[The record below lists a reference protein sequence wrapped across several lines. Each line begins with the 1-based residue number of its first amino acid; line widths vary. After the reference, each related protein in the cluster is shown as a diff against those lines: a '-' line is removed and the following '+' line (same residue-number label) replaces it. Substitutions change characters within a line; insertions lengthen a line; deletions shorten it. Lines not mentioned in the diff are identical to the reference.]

1 MARIGFL
8 GLGIMGR
15 AMAANLLKAGFE
27 VTVWNRSAAK
37 CAPLVAQGAA
47 QAATPREVVEACDF
61 TIAILADPAAA
72 RETVFTADGVL
83 AGMSAGK
90 GYIDM
95 STVDDAT
102 AREIAA
108 AIASKGGRFLE
119 APVSGTKKPAE
130 DGTLVILAAG
140 DQSLYDEAGPAF
152 DKLGKKRVFLGDV
165 GQGARMKLVVNM
177 IMGSMMVA
185 LSEGLALGLKG
196 NLDGAKILEVIEAGA
211 MACPM
216 FKGKGPMLLNDDAS
230 TSFPLKHMQKD
241 LRLAL
246 ALSEELGQSL
256 QAASAANEVFK
267 RANIAGHGDDDIA
280 AVYRVVR

>member
-27 VTVWNRSAAK
+27 VVVWNRSAAK
-37 CAPLVAQGAA
+37 CAPLVALGAK
-47 QAATPREVVEACDF
+47 QAASPREVAAACDF
-61 TIAILADPAAA
+61 TLAMLADPAAA
-72 RETVFTADGVL
+72 RETVFGAEGVL
-83 AGMSAGK
+83 AGLAERR

-102 AREIAA
+102 ARAIAA
-108 AIASKGGRFLE
+108 AITARGARFLE
-119 APVSGTKKPAE
+119 APVSGTRKPAE

-140 DQSLYDEAGPAF
+140 DRSLYDEAAEAF
-152 DKLGKKRVFLGDV
+152 EVLGKKRVFLGEV

-177 IMGSMMVA
+177 VMGQMMVA
-185 LSEGLALGLKG
+185 LSEGLALGLKSDLAG
-196 NLDGAKILEVIEAGA
+196 EAILDVLEAGA

-216 FKGKGPMLLNDDAS
+216 FRGKGPMLLADDAT

-241 LRLAL
+241 MRLAL
-246 ALSEELGQSL
+246 ALSESVGQPL
-256 QAASAANEVFK
+256 QGAAAANEVFK
-267 RANIAGHGDDDIA
+267 RATLAGHGEADIA